1 MKCNTIKVLL
11 LIAISFVQTN
21 AQKYTRTDSLMGSIT
36 PERAWWDLK
45 YYDLDVKVNIDE
57 KYISGKNTVLFQAT
71 APGQI
76 MQIDLQ
82 PPMKITAVHQGD
94 VSLTWTKDGPNAHMI
109 KLSESQEKGQLS
121 AITIF
126 FEGQPHEA
134 VKPPWDGGITWDE
147 DSKGLPFVA
156 SANQGIGA
164 SIWWPCKD
172 HPADEV
178 DSLKI
183 SVNAPKGLWNISNG
197 RMTDMKLESDGSR
210 TTTWEVKNPINSYG
224 VNINIGNYVSWSEV
238 YQGEK
243 GPLDLSF
250 YVLPQYLGKAR
261 EQFKDA
267 IRTLEAFEHWF
278 GPYPFYEDGYKLVQ
292 APYLGMEHQSS
303 VTYGNGFQNGYKGT
317 DLSKTGWGLKWD
329 FIIVHESGHEWFA
342 NNITNKDEA
351 DMWIHESFT
360 NYSENLFTE
369 YFYGKKAGAEYVIG
383 TRDLI
388 QNHSPIIGD
397 YGVNRSGSGDM
408 YYKGGNMLHT
418 IRQIIDNDQLW
429 RVILRGLNLDF
440 YHQTV
445 TTEQIENYISQKAKI
460 ELSKVFDQYLRTTKI
475 PELSLKQKG
484 KKIFYK
490 WENVVNG
497 FDMPVDVLLDGKKT
511 RLYPT
516 SKTKKVKVKSLIVDE
531 DYYIKTKWAASED

>member
-1 MKCNTIKVLL
+1 MKCKSITVLL
-11 LIAISFVQTN
+11 LIAITFAQTN
-21 AQKYTRTDSLMGSIT
+21 AQKYNRIDSLMGSIT

-121 AITIF
+121 AITIS

-147 DSKGLPFVA
+147 DSKGLPFIA

-183 SVNAPKGLWNISNG
+183 SVNAPNGLWNISNG

-210 TTTWEVKNPINSYG
+210 TTAWEVKNPINSYG

-388 QNHSPIIGD
+388 QNQSPIIGD

-418 IRQIIDNDQLW
+418 IRQIIDNNQLW

-460 ELSKVFDQYLRTTKI
+460 DLSKVFDQYLRTTKI

-490 WENVVNG
+490 WDNVVDG

-531 DYYIKTKWAASED
+531 DYYVKTKWSSED

>member
-388 QNHSPIIGD
+388 QNQSPIIGD

-460 ELSKVFDQYLRTTKI
+460 DLSKVFDQYLRTTKI

-490 WENVVNG
+490 WDNVVDG

-531 DYYIKTKWAASED
+531 DYYIKTKWASED

>member
-11 LIAISFVQTN
+11 LIAISLVQSN

-388 QNHSPIIGD
+388 QNQSPIIGD

-460 ELSKVFDQYLRTTKI
+460 DLSKVFDQYLRTTKI

-490 WENVVNG
+490 WDNAVDG

-531 DYYIKTKWAASED
+531 DYYIKTKWASED

>member
-1 MKCNTIKVLL
+1 MKCNTIKVLF

-57 KYISGKNTVLFQAT
+57 KYISGKNTVFFQAT

-388 QNHSPIIGD
+388 QNQSPIIGD

-460 ELSKVFDQYLRTTKI
+460 DLSKVFDQYLRTTKI

-490 WENVVNG
+490 WDNVVDG

-531 DYYIKTKWAASED
+531 DYYIKTKWASED

>member
-11 LIAISFVQTN
+11 LISISFVQTN

-388 QNHSPIIGD
+388 QNQSPIIGD

-490 WENVVNG
+490 WDNVVNG

-531 DYYIKTKWAASED
+531 DYYIKTKWASED

>member
-1 MKCNTIKVLL
+1 MKCNKIKVLL

-388 QNHSPIIGD
+388 QNQSPIIGD

-460 ELSKVFDQYLRTTKI
+460 DLSKVFDQYLRTTKI

-531 DYYIKTKWAASED
+531 DYYIKTKWASED